1 MQRKSTDY
9 DRYEFINKVI
19 GEGSEEMLREIFNDN
34 ELFDKLM
41 AQDDEE
47 FEEVMAKKL
56 AVMTIEQMNELSKKY
71 EWDIDVYDLNVKA
84 K

>member
-1 MQRKSTDY
+1 MEKEFSQY
-9 DRYEFINKVI
+9 DRYEFINKII
-19 GEGSEEMLREIFNDN
+19 GEGSEAMLREVFNDN

-71 EWDIDVYDLNVKA
+71 EWEIEVYDLNIEA